1 MKVKSHLTL
10 IPYKADIIN
19 IENVIKPGGTEKI
32 LGSDLTLKEHI
43 SLLCK
48 KINNTFMLYLISRNY
63 SL

>member
-32 LGSDLTLKEHI
+32 LGSDLTFKEHI
-43 SLLCK
+43 S
-48 KINNTFMLYLISRNY
+48 I
-63 SL
+63 